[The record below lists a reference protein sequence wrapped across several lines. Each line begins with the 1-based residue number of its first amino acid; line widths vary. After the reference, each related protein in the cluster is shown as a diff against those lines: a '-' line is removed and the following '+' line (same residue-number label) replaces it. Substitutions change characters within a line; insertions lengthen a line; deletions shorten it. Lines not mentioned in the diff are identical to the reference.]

1 MNKDNR
7 ICIYSL
13 ILVVNPINHGVVF
26 TDHGVVYKD
35 HAVVCR
41 IDIEY
46 ISIQLIILAE
56 QIGYSILL
64 DRDLDNHLPDIPL
77 ADTRGVPVFR
87 EINGELSGIDFRIGG
102 RFVDIKGDILLLV
115 VWNGLL

>member
-41 IDIEY
+41 IDKY
-46 ISIQLIILAE
+46 SADYSCGTDRVFDT
-56 QIGYSILL
+56 IGPGS
-64 DRDLDNHLPDIPL
+64 
-77 ADTRGVPVFR
+77 
-87 EINGELSGIDFRIGG
+87 
-102 RFVDIKGDILLLV
+102 
-115 VWNGLL
+115 

>member
-26 TDHGVVYKD
+26 TS
-35 HAVVCR
+35 
-41 IDIEY
+41 DIEY
-46 ISIQLIILAE
+46 ISIQLVILAE

>member
-1 MNKDNR
+1 MTFYNHPLLSLLILLMNKDNR

-41 IDIEY
+41 IE
-46 ISIQLIILAE
+46 
-56 QIGYSILL
+56 
-64 DRDLDNHLPDIPL
+64 
-77 ADTRGVPVFR
+77 
-87 EINGELSGIDFRIGG
+87 
-102 RFVDIKGDILLLV
+102 VDPI
-115 VWNGLL
+115 

>member
-1 MNKDNR
+1 LYYFYFVPGIKGNKNLRDLSGFEVNKVLQTHICEYTVEQGNLLMNKDNR

-41 IDIEY
+41 IE
-46 ISIQLIILAE
+46 
-56 QIGYSILL
+56 
-64 DRDLDNHLPDIPL
+64 
-77 ADTRGVPVFR
+77 
-87 EINGELSGIDFRIGG
+87 
-102 RFVDIKGDILLLV
+102 VDPI
-115 VWNGLL
+115 

>member
-35 HAVVCR
+35 QAVVCR
-41 IDIEY
+41 IE
-46 ISIQLIILAE
+46 
-56 QIGYSILL
+56 
-64 DRDLDNHLPDIPL
+64 
-77 ADTRGVPVFR
+77 
-87 EINGELSGIDFRIGG
+87 
-102 RFVDIKGDILLLV
+102 VDPI
-115 VWNGLL
+115 

>member
-1 MNKDNR
+1 MIFFILFILENCTFGFANYNLLMNKDNH

-41 IDIEY
+41 IE
-46 ISIQLIILAE
+46 
-56 QIGYSILL
+56 
-64 DRDLDNHLPDIPL
+64 
-77 ADTRGVPVFR
+77 
-87 EINGELSGIDFRIGG
+87 
-102 RFVDIKGDILLLV
+102 VDPI
-115 VWNGLL
+115 

>member
-41 IDIEY
+41 IEV
-46 ISIQLIILAE
+46 
-56 QIGYSILL
+56 
-64 DRDLDNHLPDIPL
+64 
-77 ADTRGVPVFR
+77 DT
-87 EINGELSGIDFRIGG
+87 I
-102 RFVDIKGDILLLV
+102 
-115 VWNGLL
+115 

>member
-41 IDIEY
+41 I
-46 ISIQLIILAE
+46 
-56 QIGYSILL
+56 
-64 DRDLDNHLPDIPL
+64 
-77 ADTRGVPVFR
+77 V
-87 EINGELSGIDFRIGG
+87 
-102 RFVDIKGDILLLV
+102 
-115 VWNGLL
+115 

>member
-35 HAVVCR
+35 HAVVFTDHGVVYKDHAVVCR
-41 IDIEY
+41 IE
-46 ISIQLIILAE
+46 
-56 QIGYSILL
+56 
-64 DRDLDNHLPDIPL
+64 
-77 ADTRGVPVFR
+77 
-87 EINGELSGIDFRIGG
+87 
-102 RFVDIKGDILLLV
+102 VDPI
-115 VWNGLL
+115 